1 MTGSPH
7 HTLLRSTVG
16 VVFLA
21 TPLRGSGAAPAAQWR
36 VFVSGIMGNNVSDK
50 LIRDLD
56 AKTGVLEHLVRVFAE
71 NANASWLKL
80 PIHCFYETQRTEILR
95 SLLPRNVASMFS
107 TPTINMIVSGE
118 FHEYWT
124 SLT

>member
-1 MTGSPH
+1 
-7 HTLLRSTVG
+7 
-16 VVFLA
+16 VFLA